1 MEQEKRMSAQIIDG
15 KAIAAEI
22 RQEIKSTVS
31 EMVAVGR
38 RRPGLAVVLVGED
51 PASQVYVR
59 NKERSCE
66 EVGFLSELHR
76 LPEDISERALLK
88 LIDDLN
94 ERDEIDGILVQ
105 LPLPDQIDEEGV
117 IERILPTKDVD
128 GFHPYNVGRL
138 TLKMPIMRPCT
149 PKGVMTMLER
159 TGQKLEGLDAVIIG
173 QSNIVGRPMAMELLA
188 ARCTITVCHSRTK
201 ELQKKISE
209 ADIVVAAVGRPEFVQ
224 GDWIKPGAIVIDV
237 GINRKDDGSLCGD
250 VDFETAKEKAGWIT
264 PVPGGVG
271 PMTIATLL
279 ENTLQARK
287 LHGMTHI

>member
-1 MEQEKRMSAQIIDG
+1 MSAQIIDG

-22 RQEIKSTVS
+22 RQEIKSTVA
-31 EMVAVGR
+31 EMVSVGR
-38 RRPGLAVVLVGED
+38 RPPGLAVVLVGED

-76 LPEDISERALLK
+76 LPEDISEKALLK

-105 LPLPDQIDEEGV
+105 LPLPEQIDEEGV

-201 ELQKKISE
+201 DLQKKISE

-224 GDWIKPGAIVIDV
+224 GDWIKPGALVIDV

-250 VDFETAKEKAGWIT
+250 VDYESAKEKAGWIT

-279 ENTLQARK
+279 ENTLQARE
-287 LHGMTHI
+287 LHGASHR

>member
-1 MEQEKRMSAQIIDG
+1 MSAQILDG

-22 RQEIKSTVS
+22 RQEVKSTVADMTS
-31 EMVAVGR
+31 VGR
-38 RRPGLAVVLVGED
+38 RPPGLAVVLVGKD

-76 LPEDISERALLK
+76 LPEDISEKALLK

-105 LPLPDQIDEEGV
+105 LPLPKHIDEEAV

-149 PKGVMTMLER
+149 PKGVMTLLER
-159 TGQKLEGLDAVIIG
+159 TGQKLEGLDAVVIG

-201 ELQKKISE
+201 NLAEKARN
-209 ADIVVAAVGRPEFVQ
+209 ADILVVAIGRAEYVP
-224 GDWIKPGAIVIDV
+224 GDWIKEGAIVIDV
-237 GINRKDDGSLCGD
+237 GMNRKDDGKLCGD
-250 VDFETAKEKAGWIT
+250 VDFDSAKEKAAWIT

-279 ENTLQARK
+279 QNTLQAREI
-287 LHGMTHI
+287 HGVPNIK